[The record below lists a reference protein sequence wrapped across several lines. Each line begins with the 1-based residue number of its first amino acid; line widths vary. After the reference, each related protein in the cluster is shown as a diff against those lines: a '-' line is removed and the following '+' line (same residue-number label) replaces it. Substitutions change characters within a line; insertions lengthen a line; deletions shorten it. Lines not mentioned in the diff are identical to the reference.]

1 MVPVTMP
8 TDHYRNLKLYA
19 YNKDKKPPNS
29 QIFKNFLKT
38 DTSLAF
44 YLFIYLPLKRFVKRR
59 EEVSVLAKAAE
70 SLISATVE
78 KQAHKPYSQ
87 SSISSSK
94 TLINSPTHASK
105 EDLSAI

>member
-1 MVPVTMP
+1 MP
-8 TDHYRNLKLYA
+8 GFDYIKISEKYGVSKLYA
-19 YNKDKKPPNS
+19 LNKEKASKHSN
-29 QIFKNFLKT
+29 IEYF
-38 DTSLAF
+38 LAF